1 MMQINNTV
9 RMIHFLPDEKVTNNF
24 IDMLESVYP
33 GESFYAVYGSSK
45 QAKMTKIYGNIKY
58 YVKNSLEMKEII
70 SDLSRFQKVFLHSLD
85 VGAGFDHI
93 KHPYCIWI
101 VWGADFYESFL
112 CY

>member
-1 MMQINNTV
+1 MQINNTV

-58 YVKNSLEMKEII
+58 YV
-70 SDLSRFQKVFLHSLD
+70 SRGYQIQNCCLKLKICTR
-85 VGAGFDHI
+85 GAR
-93 KHPYCIWI
+93 
-101 VWGADFYESFL
+101 
-112 CY
+112 

>member
-45 QAKMTKIYGNIKY
+45 QAKMTKIYGMLFYNLLLK
-58 YVKNSLEMKEII
+58 LKERKFY
-70 SDLSRFQKVFLHSLD
+70 LLVLQMEL
-85 VGAGFDHI
+85 
-93 KHPYCIWI
+93 I
-101 VWGADFYESFL
+101 VCFMI
-112 CY
+112 